1 MMNTN
6 KPKCSAIFSALV
18 ISSLL
23 AIAGSIG
30 GVTNFQALGWQK
42 LRNEQENIQLDLK
55 ETNPT
60 K

>member
-30 GVTNFQALGWQK
+30 GLTNFQALGWQK

-55 ETNPT
+55 S
-60 K
+60 

>member
-1 MMNTN
+1 MMSESTPN
-6 KPKCSAIFSALV
+6 CSVVSLAIIV
-18 ISSLL
+18 SSLL

-55 ETNPT
+55 S
-60 K
+60 

>member
-1 MMNTN
+1 MMSEN
-6 KPKCSAIFSALV
+6 KPKSSVVFLAII

-55 ETNPT
+55 S
-60 K
+60 